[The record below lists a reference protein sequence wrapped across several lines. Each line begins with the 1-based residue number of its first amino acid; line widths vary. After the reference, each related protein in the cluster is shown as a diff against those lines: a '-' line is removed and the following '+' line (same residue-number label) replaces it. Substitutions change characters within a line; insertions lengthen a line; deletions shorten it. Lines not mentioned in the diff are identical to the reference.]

1 MKAII
6 FNSGIGKR
14 MLELTKNNHKSMVK
28 LKNGETLFERQIRL
42 LSECGIKE
50 FVVTTGYYEQCFK
63 DITDKYKD
71 IKVNYVNNPLYDKT
85 NYIYSFYLAKDY
97 LDDDFIMLHG
107 DLVFNKNLI
116 KRIISS
122 EYSSCVTADKTK
134 ELPEKDFKG
143 RFIDDK
149 LKEVS
154 IHIFD
159 DNCYALQPL
168 YKLSKKDI
176 NLWMD
181 NVVEFIEKRNIDG
194 VYAENAMN
202 EISDN
207 LDIKFFDASEDFVE
221 EIDNPEDYE
230 KVCKGIQYYDYFE
243 QEKYHNISE
252 LDGIL
257 KKNNLKKPLIVL
269 PDFLLNSFVF
279 DYIKCDYVAFTKFKA
294 NPIYEDVLEAIK
306 VFKDNKCDSII
317 SIGGGSAIDT
327 AKAIKMFLPLDDSK
341 LYLGQ
346 EHVYINLKHIAIPTT
361 AGTGS
366 ESTRYAVIYY
376 NGIKQSLTNDSI
388 IPDYIILD
396 GVFLKTLPKNQKVA
410 TVFDALCQAIE
421 SLWSVNSSEISNVYA
436 KMAISIILV
445 DMDEY
450 INDSKYCDEILLAA
464 NLAGQA
470 INITQT
476 TAAHALSYKITSEF
490 NIPHGKAV
498 GMCMLPVWT
507 KLVKNVEN
515 NHHSLGKDYLEEV
528 FNFLCNIFEV
538 ETYEE
543 MLLKFKEL
551 SIKYNVFE
559 NVKCDQ
565 NTFERIYKSVNIERL
580 KNFPLMLNE
589 NDIIDI
595 YKEFIIVE

>member
-1 MKAII
+1 M
-6 FNSGIGKR
+6 
-14 MLELTKNNHKSMVK
+14 T
-28 LKNGETLFERQIRL
+28 
-42 LSECGIKE
+42 
-50 FVVTTGYYEQCFK
+50 
-63 DITDKYKD
+63 
-71 IKVNYVNNPLYDKT
+71 YVNNPLYDKT

-107 DLVFNKNLI
+107 DLVFNKNLV
-116 KRIISS
+116 KKIIASDH
-122 EYSSCVTADKTK
+122 SSCVTADKNK

-143 RFIDDK
+143 RFINDK

-181 NVVEFIEKRNIDG
+181 KVVEYIEEKNISS

-202 EISDN
+202 EISES
-207 LDIKFFDASEDFVE
+207 LDISFYDASEDFVE
-221 EIDNPEDYE
+221 EIDNPEDYDR
-230 KVCKGIQYYDYFE
+230 VSRGIQYYDYFE
-243 QEKYHNISE
+243 QEKYHNISDLNE
-252 LDGIL
+252 IL
-257 KKNNLKKPLIVL
+257 KKNDLKKPLIVL

-279 DYIKCDYVAFTKFKA
+279 EHIKCDYVTFTDFKA
-294 NPIYEDVLEAIK
+294 NPIYEDVLKAIK
-306 VFKDNKCDSII
+306 IFKDNNCDSII

-327 AKAIKMFLPLDDSK
+327 AKAIKMFLPLDETK
-341 LYLGQ
+341 PYLGQ
-346 EHVYINLKHIAIPTT
+346 EHVFINLKHIAIPTT

-396 GVFLKTLPKNQKVA
+396 GIFLKTLPKNQKVA

-436 KMAISIILV
+436 KMAISIILA

-507 KLVKNVEN
+507 KLVENLDN
-515 NHHSLGKDYLEEV
+515 NHHPLGKDYLEEV
-528 FNFLCNIFEV
+528 FIFMSNAFEV
-538 ETYEE
+538 ETFEE
-543 MLLKFKEL
+543 MLLKFKDL
-551 SIKYNVFE
+551 SAKYNVYE
-559 NVKCDQ
+559 TINCDL
-565 NTFERIYKSVNIERL
+565 NTFERIYKSVNLERL
-580 KNFPLMLNE
+580 KNFPLSLNE
-589 NDIIDI
+589 KDIIDI
-595 YKEFIIVE
+595 YKEFIIIK